1 MIRKWTLKRNLVVVN
16 VILLTAALLYSSI
29 MLIRYSGEVSMK
41 NLINSSYDMLTY
53 VCRSVDDFITAEVK
67 ISTEVM
73 QSDPDLKE
81 HLELKTED
89 YENQHDKLVDIYLM
103 NRYLTRR
110 NTYSK
115 VSGVLAG
122 IINKNGVVYNLQYPM
137 DMGDETEV
145 FVQTLMKEK
154 KRLEYG
160 YDWYPL
166 QKNCFAPET
175 GNLRK
180 DNMIPVFKSLLLDG
194 GGYQGTLI
202 YSLCEEQIYEQY
214 RKSKLLE
221 EGYLYIVDREG
232 RLISHSDETMLLHPE
247 KVENQTYMR
256 RVMEGI
262 GNYFI
267 STGGEPNGYSGAS
280 IWRLRGLKTLPPA
293 SGFLTE
299 NREVVMSQRL
309 NDGNWIAVAVIPL
322 NNMIGEVTGIYKRFI
337 FVIAVILIISVSVS
351 VLLSRE
357 AIKPLET
364 MIGSMERVENG
375 DFSVR
380 VEEKGPYDIARLIHH
395 YNSMLENTERYIRE
409 EYQIKR
415 MKKAAELDALVA
427 QINPHFLYNTL
438 ESIVWQAR
446 AAGVYKISDMA
457 YFLGKMF
464 NIMVNNGHSMLTVEK
479 ELEHVMLY
487 VNLQNNRYNDRFT
500 LKLDLDDEDL
510 LQYCTLKLILQPIVE
525 NIILHGFT
533 KEQEECTIRIGV
545 YASHGMLVY
554 DVEDNGIGIPKD
566 ELDTI
571 REGLKEQ
578 SVIEY
583 DEQNAKQRRNS
594 GRGIGL
600 QNVHQRIGLY
610 YGNQYGLEIF
620 SREGE
625 GTEVIIRIPMGES

>member
-16 VILLTAALLYSSI
+16 VILLTVALLYSSI

-53 VCRSVDDFITAEVK
+53 VCRSVDDFITTEVK

-73 QSDPDLKE
+73 QSDSDLKE
-81 HLELKTED
+81 HLEQKPED
-89 YENQHDKLVDIYLM
+89 YENQHEKLVDIYLM

-110 NTYSK
+110 NSYSR

-137 DMGDETEV
+137 DMAEEAEA
-145 FVQTLMKEK
+145 FAESLMKDK

-175 GNLRK
+175 GNLRN
-180 DNMIPVFKSLLLDG
+180 DSMIPVLKNLLLDG

-202 YSLCEEQIYEQY
+202 YSLSEEQIYEQY
-214 RKSKLLE
+214 KKSKLLE

-232 RLISHSDETMLLHPE
+232 RLISHSDESMLLHPE
-247 KVENQTYMR
+247 EVVNLAYTKKA
-256 RVMEGI
+256 MEGT

-267 STGGEPNGYSGAS
+267 
-280 IWRLRGLKTLPPA
+280 
-293 SGFLTE
+293 E

-309 NDGNWIAVAVIPL
+309 NDGNWTAIAVIPL
-322 NNMIGEVTGIYKRFI
+322 NNMIGEVIGIYKRFI

-364 MIGSMERVENG
+364 MIASMERVENG

-395 YNSMLENTERYIRE
+395 YNTMLENTERYIRE

-446 AAGVYKISDMA
+446 AAGAYKISDMA
-457 YFLGKMF
+457 YSLGKMF
-464 NIMVNNGHSMLTVEK
+464 NIMVNKGHSMLTVEK
-479 ELEHVMLY
+479 ELEHVKLY
-487 VNLQNNRYNDRFT
+487 VHLQNNRYNDRFD
-500 LKLDLDDEDL
+500 LKIDLDDEDL
-510 LQYCTLKLILQPIVE
+510 LQLRTLKLILQPIVE

-533 KEQEECTIRIGV
+533 KEQEDCTIRIGV
-545 YASHGMLVY
+545 YISHGMLVY
-554 DVEDNGIGIPKD
+554 DVEDNGIGISKD
-566 ELDTI
+566 ELDSI
-571 REGLKEQ
+571 RQSLKEQ
-578 SVIEY
+578 NVIEY
-583 DEQNAKQRRNS
+583 DEQNAKLRRNS

-625 GTEVIIRIPMGES
+625 GTEVIIRIPTGKS

>member
-29 MLIRYSGEVSMK
+29 MLIRYSGEVSLK

-53 VCRSVDDFITAEVK
+53 VCRSVDDFITTEVK

-73 QSDPDLKE
+73 QSDSDLKE
-81 HLELKTED
+81 NLERRPED
-89 YENQHDKLVDIYLM
+89 YENPHDKLVDIYLM

-110 NTYSK
+110 NSYSR
-115 VSGVLAG
+115 VSGALAG

-137 DMGDETEV
+137 DMGDEAEA
-145 FVQTLMKEK
+145 FAETLMNKK

-166 QKNCFAPET
+166 QINCFAPET
-175 GNLRK
+175 GNIRY
-180 DNMIPVFKSLLLDG
+180 DRMIPVFKNLLLDG

-202 YSLCEEQIYEQY
+202 YSLSEEQIYEQY
-214 RKSKLLE
+214 KKSKLLE
-221 EGYLYIVDREG
+221 EGYLYIING
-232 RLISHSDETMLLHPE
+232 NGKLISHSNEAMLLCPE
-247 KVENQTYMR
+247 EVENQIYTR
-256 RVMEGI
+256 RVMEGT

-267 STGGEPNGYSGAS
+267 
-280 IWRLRGLKTLPPA
+280 
-293 SGFLTE
+293 E

-322 NNMIGEVTGIYKRFI
+322 DHMIGEVVGIYKRFI

-364 MIGSMERVENG
+364 MIASMERVENG

-380 VEEKGPYDIARLIHH
+380 VDEKGPSDIARLIHH
-395 YNSMLENTERYIRE
+395 YNNMLENTERYIRE

-446 AAGVYKISDMA
+446 AAGAYKISDMA
-457 YFLGKMF
+457 YSLGKMF
-464 NIMVNNGHSMLTVEK
+464 NIMVNKGHSMLTVEK
-479 ELEHVMLY
+479 ELEHVKLY
-487 VNLQNNRYNDRFT
+487 VHLQNNRYNDRFD
-500 LKLDLDDEDL
+500 LRIDLDDEEL
-510 LQYCTLKLILQPIVE
+510 LQYRTLKLILQPIVE

-533 KEQEECTIRIGV
+533 KEQEDCTIHIGV
-545 YASHGMLVY
+545 YLNRGMLVY
-554 DVEDNGIGIPKD
+554 DVEDNGIGIPKA
-566 ELDTI
+566 ELESI
-571 REGLKEQ
+571 RAGLKEQ
-578 SVIEY
+578 NVMEY
-583 DEQNAKQRRNS
+583 DEQNAKLRRNS

-610 YGNQYGLEIF
+610 YGNQYGLEIY
-620 SREGE
+620 SEEGE
-625 GTEVIIRIPMGES
+625 GTEVIIRIPTDES

>member
-16 VILLTAALLYSSI
+16 VILLTVALLYSSI

-53 VCRSVDDFITAEVK
+53 VCRSVDDFITTEVK

-73 QSDPDLKE
+73 QSDSDLKE
-81 HLELKTED
+81 HLEQKPED
-89 YENQHDKLVDIYLM
+89 YENQHEKLVDIYLM

-110 NTYSK
+110 NSYSR

-137 DMGDETEV
+137 DMAEEAEA
-145 FVQTLMKEK
+145 FAESLMKDK

-175 GNLRK
+175 GNLRN
-180 DNMIPVFKSLLLDG
+180 DSMIPVLKNLLLDG

-202 YSLCEEQIYEQY
+202 YSLSEEQIYEQY
-214 RKSKLLE
+214 KKSKLLE

-232 RLISHSDETMLLHPE
+232 RLISHSDESMLLHPE
-247 KVENQTYMR
+247 EVVNLAYTKKA
-256 RVMEGI
+256 MEGT

-267 STGGEPNGYSGAS
+267 
-280 IWRLRGLKTLPPA
+280 
-293 SGFLTE
+293 E

-309 NDGNWIAVAVIPL
+309 NDGNWTAIAVIPL
-322 NNMIGEVTGIYKRFI
+322 NNMIGEVIGIYKRFI

-364 MIGSMERVENG
+364 MIASMERVENG

-395 YNSMLENTERYIRE
+395 YNTMLENTERYIRE

-446 AAGVYKISDMA
+446 AAGAYKISDMA
-457 YFLGKMF
+457 YSLGKMF
-464 NIMVNNGHSMLTVEK
+464 NIMVNKGHSMLTVEK
-479 ELEHVMLY
+479 ELEHVKLY
-487 VNLQNNRYNDRFT
+487 VHLQNNRYNDRFD
-500 LKLDLDDEDL
+500 LKIDLDDEDL
-510 LQYCTLKLILQPIVE
+510 LQLRTLKLILQPIVE

-533 KEQEECTIRIGV
+533 KEQEDCTIRIGV
-545 YASHGMLVY
+545 YISHGMLVY

-566 ELDTI
+566 ELDSI
-571 REGLKEQ
+571 RESLKEQ
-578 SVIEY
+578 NVIEY
-583 DEQNAKQRRNS
+583 DEQNAKLRRNS

-625 GTEVIIRIPMGES
+625 GTEVIIRIPTGKS

>member
-1 MIRKWTLKRNLVVVN
+1 MIRKWTLKLNLVVVN
-16 VILLTAALLYSSI
+16 VILLTVALLYSSI

-53 VCRSVDDFITAEVK
+53 VCRSVDDFITTEVK

-73 QSDPDLKE
+73 QSDSDLKE
-81 HLELKTED
+81 HLEQKPED
-89 YENQHDKLVDIYLM
+89 YENQHEKLVDIYLM

-110 NTYSK
+110 NSYSR

-137 DMGDETEV
+137 DMAEEAEA
-145 FVQTLMKEK
+145 FAESLMKDK

-175 GNLRK
+175 GNLRN
-180 DNMIPVFKSLLLDG
+180 DSMIPVLKNLLLDG

-202 YSLCEEQIYEQY
+202 YSLSEEQIYELY
-214 RKSKLLE
+214 KKSKLLE

-232 RLISHSDETMLLHPE
+232 RLISHSDESMLLHPE
-247 KVENQTYMR
+247 EVVNLAYTKKA
-256 RVMEGI
+256 MEGT

-267 STGGEPNGYSGAS
+267 
-280 IWRLRGLKTLPPA
+280 
-293 SGFLTE
+293 E

-309 NDGNWIAVAVIPL
+309 NDGNWTAIAVIPL
-322 NNMIGEVTGIYKRFI
+322 NNMIGEVIGIYKRFI

-364 MIGSMERVENG
+364 MIASMERVENG

-395 YNSMLENTERYIRE
+395 YNTMLENTERYIRE

-446 AAGVYKISDMA
+446 AAGAYKISDMA
-457 YFLGKMF
+457 YSLGKMF
-464 NIMVNNGHSMLTVEK
+464 NIMVNKGHSMLTVEK
-479 ELEHVMLY
+479 ELEHVKLY
-487 VNLQNNRYNDRFT
+487 VHLQNNRYNDRFD
-500 LKLDLDDEDL
+500 LKIDLDDEDL
-510 LQYCTLKLILQPIVE
+510 LQLRTLKLILQPIVE

-533 KEQEECTIRIGV
+533 KEQEDCTIRIGV
-545 YASHGMLVY
+545 YISHGMLVY
-554 DVEDNGIGIPKD
+554 DVEDNGIGISKD
-566 ELDTI
+566 ELDSI
-571 REGLKEQ
+571 RESLKEQ
-578 SVIEY
+578 NVIEY
-583 DEQNAKQRRNS
+583 DEQNAKLRRNS

-625 GTEVIIRIPMGES
+625 GTEVIIRIPTGKS

>member
-16 VILLTAALLYSSI
+16 VILLTVALLYSSI

-53 VCRSVDDFITAEVK
+53 VCRSVDDFITTEVK

-73 QSDPDLKE
+73 QSDSDLKE
-81 HLELKTED
+81 HLEQKPED
-89 YENQHDKLVDIYLM
+89 YENQHEKLVDIYLM

-110 NTYSK
+110 NSYSR

-137 DMGDETEV
+137 DMAEEAEA
-145 FVQTLMKEK
+145 FAESLMKDK

-175 GNLRK
+175 GNLRN
-180 DNMIPVFKSLLLDG
+180 DSMIPVLKNLLLDG

-202 YSLCEEQIYEQY
+202 YSLSEEQIYEQY
-214 RKSKLLE
+214 KKSKLLE

-232 RLISHSDETMLLHPE
+232 RLISHSDESMLLHPE
-247 KVENQTYMR
+247 EVVNLAYTKKA
-256 RVMEGI
+256 MEGT

-267 STGGEPNGYSGAS
+267 
-280 IWRLRGLKTLPPA
+280 
-293 SGFLTE
+293 E

-309 NDGNWIAVAVIPL
+309 NDGNWAAIAVIPL
-322 NNMIGEVTGIYKRFI
+322 NNMIGEVIGIYKRFI

-364 MIGSMERVENG
+364 MIASMERVENG

-395 YNSMLENTERYIRE
+395 YNTMLENTERYIRE

-446 AAGVYKISDMA
+446 AAGAYKISDMA
-457 YFLGKMF
+457 YSLGKMF
-464 NIMVNNGHSMLTVEK
+464 NIMVNKGHSMLTVEK
-479 ELEHVMLY
+479 ELEHVKLY
-487 VNLQNNRYNDRFT
+487 VHLQNNRYNDRFD
-500 LKLDLDDEDL
+500 LKIDLDDEDL
-510 LQYCTLKLILQPIVE
+510 LQLRTLKLILQPIVE

-533 KEQEECTIRIGV
+533 KEQEDCTIRIGV
-545 YASHGMLVY
+545 YISHGMLVY
-554 DVEDNGIGIPKD
+554 DVEDNGIGISKD
-566 ELDTI
+566 ELDSI
-571 REGLKEQ
+571 RESLKEQ
-578 SVIEY
+578 NVIEY
-583 DEQNAKQRRNS
+583 DEQNAKLRRNS

-625 GTEVIIRIPMGES
+625 GTEVIIRIPTGKS

>member
-16 VILLTAALLYSSI
+16 VILLTVALLYSSI

-53 VCRSVDDFITAEVK
+53 VCRSVDDFITTEVK

-73 QSDPDLKE
+73 QSDSDLKE
-81 HLELKTED
+81 HLEQKPED
-89 YENQHDKLVDIYLM
+89 YENQHEKLVDIYLM

-110 NTYSK
+110 NSYSR

-137 DMGDETEV
+137 DMAEEAEA
-145 FVQTLMKEK
+145 FAESLMKDK

-175 GNLRK
+175 GNLRN
-180 DNMIPVFKSLLLDG
+180 DSMIPVLKNLLLDG

-202 YSLCEEQIYEQY
+202 YSLSEEQIYEQY
-214 RKSKLLE
+214 KKSKLLE

-232 RLISHSDETMLLHPE
+232 RLISHSDESMLPHPE
-247 KVENQTYMR
+247 EVVNLAYTKKA
-256 RVMEGI
+256 MEGT

-267 STGGEPNGYSGAS
+267 
-280 IWRLRGLKTLPPA
+280 
-293 SGFLTE
+293 E

-309 NDGNWIAVAVIPL
+309 NDGNWTAIAVIPL
-322 NNMIGEVTGIYKRFI
+322 NNMIGEVIGIYKRFI

-364 MIGSMERVENG
+364 MIASMERVENG

-395 YNSMLENTERYIRE
+395 YNTMLENTERYIRE

-446 AAGVYKISDMA
+446 AAGAYKISDMA
-457 YFLGKMF
+457 YSLGKMF
-464 NIMVNNGHSMLTVEK
+464 NIMVNKGHSMLTVEK
-479 ELEHVMLY
+479 ELEHVKLY
-487 VNLQNNRYNDRFT
+487 VHLQNNRYNDRFD
-500 LKLDLDDEDL
+500 LKIDLDDEDL
-510 LQYCTLKLILQPIVE
+510 LQLRTLKLILQPIVE

-533 KEQEECTIRIGV
+533 KEQEDCTIRIGV
-545 YASHGMLVY
+545 YISHGMLVY
-554 DVEDNGIGIPKD
+554 DVEDNGIGISKD
-566 ELDTI
+566 ELDSI
-571 REGLKEQ
+571 RQSLKEQ
-578 SVIEY
+578 NVIEY
-583 DEQNAKQRRNS
+583 DEQNAKLRRNS

-625 GTEVIIRIPMGES
+625 GTEVIIRIPTGKS

>member
-16 VILLTAALLYSSI
+16 VILLTVALLYSSI

-53 VCRSVDDFITAEVK
+53 VCRSVDDFITTEVK

-73 QSDPDLKE
+73 QSDSDLKE
-81 HLELKTED
+81 HLEQKPED
-89 YENQHDKLVDIYLM
+89 YENQHEKLVDIYLM

-110 NTYSK
+110 NSYSR

-137 DMGDETEV
+137 DMAEEAEA
-145 FVQTLMKEK
+145 FAESLMKDK

-175 GNLRK
+175 GNLRN
-180 DNMIPVFKSLLLDG
+180 DSMIPVLKNLLLDG

-202 YSLCEEQIYEQY
+202 YSLSEEQIYEQY
-214 RKSKLLE
+214 KKSKLLE

-232 RLISHSDETMLLHPE
+232 RLISHSDESMLLHPE
-247 KVENQTYMR
+247 KVVNLAYTKKA
-256 RVMEGI
+256 MEGT

-267 STGGEPNGYSGAS
+267 
-280 IWRLRGLKTLPPA
+280 
-293 SGFLTE
+293 E

-309 NDGNWIAVAVIPL
+309 NDGNWTAIAVIPL
-322 NNMIGEVTGIYKRFI
+322 NNMIGEVIGIYKRFI

-364 MIGSMERVENG
+364 MIASMERVENG

-395 YNSMLENTERYIRE
+395 YNTMLENTERYIRE

-446 AAGVYKISDMA
+446 AAGAYKISDMA
-457 YFLGKMF
+457 YSLGKMF
-464 NIMVNNGHSMLTVEK
+464 NIMVNKGHSMLTVEK
-479 ELEHVMLY
+479 ELEHVKLY
-487 VNLQNNRYNDRFT
+487 VHLQNNRYNDRFD
-500 LKLDLDDEDL
+500 LKIDLDDEDL
-510 LQYCTLKLILQPIVE
+510 LQLRTLKLILQPIVE

-533 KEQEECTIRIGV
+533 KEQEDCTIRIGV
-545 YASHGMLVY
+545 YISHGMLVY

-566 ELDTI
+566 ELDSI
-571 REGLKEQ
+571 RESLKEQ
-578 SVIEY
+578 NVIEY
-583 DEQNAKQRRNS
+583 DEQNAKLRRNS

-625 GTEVIIRIPMGES
+625 GTEVIIRIPTGKS

>member
-53 VCRSVDDFITAEVK
+53 ICRSVDDFITAEVK

-73 QSDPDLKE
+73 QSDPDLKG
-81 HLELKTED
+81 HLEQKPED

-110 NTYSK
+110 NFYSR

-137 DMGDETEV
+137 DMGDEAEV
-145 FVQTLMKEK
+145 FAETLMKEK

-180 DNMIPVFKSLLLDG
+180 DNMIPVFKNLLLDG

-202 YSLCEEQIYEQY
+202 YSLSEEQIYEQY
-214 RKSKLLE
+214 RKSRLLE
-221 EGYLYIVDREG
+221 EGALYIVDREG

-256 RVMEGI
+256 RVVEGS

-267 STGGEPNGYSGAS
+267 
-280 IWRLRGLKTLPPA
+280 
-293 SGFLTE
+293 E

-337 FVIAVILIISVSVS
+337 FVIAVILVISVSVS

-457 YFLGKMF
+457 YSLGKMF
-464 NIMVNNGHSMLTVEK
+464 NIMVNKGHSMLTVEK
-479 ELEHVMLY
+479 ELEHVRLY
-487 VNLQNNRYNDRFT
+487 VHLQNNRYSDRFD

-510 LQYCTLKLILQPIVE
+510 LQYRTLKLILQPIVE

-533 KEQEECTIRIGV
+533 KEQEDCTIRIGV
-545 YASHGMLVY
+545 YASRGMLVY

-583 DEQNAKQRRNS
+583 DEQNAKQRSNS

>member
-1 MIRKWTLKRNLVVVN
+1 
-16 VILLTAALLYSSI
+16 
-29 MLIRYSGEVSMK
+29 
-41 NLINSSYDMLTY
+41 
-53 VCRSVDDFITAEVK
+53 
-67 ISTEVM
+67 
-73 QSDPDLKE
+73 
-81 HLELKTED
+81 
-89 YENQHDKLVDIYLM
+89 
-103 NRYLTRR
+103 
-110 NTYSK
+110 
-115 VSGVLAG
+115 
-122 IINKNGVVYNLQYPM
+122 M
-137 DMGDETEV
+137 DMAEEAEA
-145 FVQTLMKEK
+145 FAESLMKDK

-175 GNLRK
+175 GNLRN
-180 DNMIPVFKSLLLDG
+180 DSMIPVLKNLLLDG

-202 YSLCEEQIYEQY
+202 YSLSEEQIYEQY
-214 RKSKLLE
+214 KKSKLLE

-232 RLISHSDETMLLHPE
+232 RLISHSDESMLLHPE
-247 KVENQTYMR
+247 EVVNLAYTKKA
-256 RVMEGI
+256 MEGT

-267 STGGEPNGYSGAS
+267 
-280 IWRLRGLKTLPPA
+280 
-293 SGFLTE
+293 E

-309 NDGNWIAVAVIPL
+309 NDGNWTAIAVIPL
-322 NNMIGEVTGIYKRFI
+322 NNMIGEVIGIYKRFI

-364 MIGSMERVENG
+364 MIASMERVENG

-395 YNSMLENTERYIRE
+395 YNTMLENTERYIRE

-446 AAGVYKISDMA
+446 SAGAYKISDMA
-457 YFLGKMF
+457 YSLGKMF
-464 NIMVNNGHSMLTVEK
+464 NIMVNKGHSMLTVEK
-479 ELEHVMLY
+479 ELEHVKLY
-487 VNLQNNRYNDRFT
+487 VHLQNNRYNDRFD
-500 LKLDLDDEDL
+500 LKIDLDDEDL
-510 LQYCTLKLILQPIVE
+510 LQLRTLKLILQPIVE

-533 KEQEECTIRIGV
+533 KEQEDCTIRIGV
-545 YASHGMLVY
+545 YISHGMLVY
-554 DVEDNGIGIPKD
+554 DVEDNGIGISKD
-566 ELDTI
+566 ELDSI
-571 REGLKEQ
+571 RESLKEQ
-578 SVIEY
+578 NVIEY
-583 DEQNAKQRRNS
+583 DEQNAKLRRNS

-625 GTEVIIRIPMGES
+625 GTEVIIRIPTGKS

>member
-16 VILLTAALLYSSI
+16 VILLTVALLYSSI

-53 VCRSVDDFITAEVK
+53 VCRSVDDFVTTEVK

-73 QSDPDLKE
+73 QSDSDLKE
-81 HLELKTED
+81 HLEQKPED
-89 YENQHDKLVDIYLM
+89 YENQHEKLVDIYLM

-110 NTYSK
+110 NSYSR

-137 DMGDETEV
+137 DMAEEAEA
-145 FVQTLMKEK
+145 FAESLMKDK

-175 GNLRK
+175 GNLRN
-180 DNMIPVFKSLLLDG
+180 DSMIPVLKNLLLDG

-202 YSLCEEQIYEQY
+202 YSLSEEQIYEQY
-214 RKSKLLE
+214 KKSKLLE

-232 RLISHSDETMLLHPE
+232 RLISHSDESMLLHPE
-247 KVENQTYMR
+247 KVVNLAYTKKA
-256 RVMEGI
+256 MEGT

-267 STGGEPNGYSGAS
+267 
-280 IWRLRGLKTLPPA
+280 
-293 SGFLTE
+293 E

-309 NDGNWIAVAVIPL
+309 NDGNWTAIAVIPL
-322 NNMIGEVTGIYKRFI
+322 NNMIGEVIGIYKRFI

-364 MIGSMERVENG
+364 MIASMERVENG

-395 YNSMLENTERYIRE
+395 YNTMLENTERYIRE

-446 AAGVYKISDMA
+446 AAGAYKISDMA
-457 YFLGKMF
+457 YSLGKMF
-464 NIMVNNGHSMLTVEK
+464 NIMVNKGHSMLTVEK
-479 ELEHVMLY
+479 ELEHVKLY
-487 VNLQNNRYNDRFT
+487 IHLQNNRYNDRFD
-500 LKLDLDDEDL
+500 LKIDLDDEDL
-510 LQYCTLKLILQPIVE
+510 LQLRTLKLILQPIVE

-533 KEQEECTIRIGV
+533 KEQEDCTIRIGV
-545 YASHGMLVY
+545 YISHGMLVY
-554 DVEDNGIGIPKD
+554 DVEDNGIGISKD
-566 ELDTI
+566 ELDSI
-571 REGLKEQ
+571 RESLKEQ
-578 SVIEY
+578 NVIEY
-583 DEQNAKQRRNS
+583 DEQNAKLRRNS

-625 GTEVIIRIPMGES
+625 GTEVIIRIPTGKS

>member
-16 VILLTAALLYSSI
+16 VILLTVALLYSSI

-53 VCRSVDDFITAEVK
+53 VCRSVDDFITTEVK

-73 QSDPDLKE
+73 QSDSDLKE
-81 HLELKTED
+81 HLEQKPED
-89 YENQHDKLVDIYLM
+89 YENQHEKLVDIYLM

-110 NTYSK
+110 NSYSR

-137 DMGDETEV
+137 DMAEEAEA
-145 FVQTLMKEK
+145 FAESLMKDK

-175 GNLRK
+175 GNLRN
-180 DNMIPVFKSLLLDG
+180 DSMIPVLKNLLLDG

-202 YSLCEEQIYEQY
+202 YSLSEEQIYEQY
-214 RKSKLLE
+214 KKSKLLE

-232 RLISHSDETMLLHPE
+232 RLISHSDESMLLHPE
-247 KVENQTYMR
+247 EVVNLAYTKKA
-256 RVMEGI
+256 MEGT

-267 STGGEPNGYSGAS
+267 
-280 IWRLRGLKTLPPA
+280 
-293 SGFLTE
+293 E

-309 NDGNWIAVAVIPL
+309 NDGNWTAIAVIPL
-322 NNMIGEVTGIYKRFI
+322 NNMIGEVIGIYKRFI

-364 MIGSMERVENG
+364 MIASMERVENG

-395 YNSMLENTERYIRE
+395 YNTMLENTERYIRE

-446 AAGVYKISDMA
+446 AAGAYKISDMA
-457 YFLGKMF
+457 YSLGKMF
-464 NIMVNNGHSMLTVEK
+464 NIMVNKGHSMLTVEK
-479 ELEHVMLY
+479 ELEHVKLY
-487 VNLQNNRYNDRFT
+487 VHLQNNRYNDRFD
-500 LKLDLDDEDL
+500 LKIDLDDEDL
-510 LQYCTLKLILQPIVE
+510 LQLRTLKLILQPIVE
-525 NIILHGFT
+525 NIILHRFT
-533 KEQEECTIRIGV
+533 KEQEDCTIRIGV
-545 YASHGMLVY
+545 YISHGMLVY
-554 DVEDNGIGIPKD
+554 DVEDNGIGISKD
-566 ELDTI
+566 ELDSI
-571 REGLKEQ
+571 RESLKEQ
-578 SVIEY
+578 NVIEY
-583 DEQNAKQRRNS
+583 DEQNAKLRRNS

-625 GTEVIIRIPMGES
+625 GTEVIIRIPTGKS

>member
-16 VILLTAALLYSSI
+16 VILLTVALLYSSI

-53 VCRSVDDFITAEVK
+53 VCRSVDDFITTEVK

-73 QSDPDLKE
+73 QSDSDLKE
-81 HLELKTED
+81 HLEQKPED
-89 YENQHDKLVDIYLM
+89 YENQHEKLVDIYLM

-110 NTYSK
+110 NSYSR

-137 DMGDETEV
+137 DMAEEAEA
-145 FVQTLMKEK
+145 FAESLMKDK

-175 GNLRK
+175 GNLRN
-180 DNMIPVFKSLLLDG
+180 DSMIPVLKNLLLDG

-202 YSLCEEQIYEQY
+202 YSLSEEQIYEQY
-214 RKSKLLE
+214 KKSKLLE

-232 RLISHSDETMLLHPE
+232 RLISHSDESMLLHPE
-247 KVENQTYMR
+247 EVVNLAYTKKA
-256 RVMEGI
+256 MEGT

-267 STGGEPNGYSGAS
+267 
-280 IWRLRGLKTLPPA
+280 
-293 SGFLTE
+293 E

-309 NDGNWIAVAVIPL
+309 NDGNWTAIAVIPL
-322 NNMIGEVTGIYKRFI
+322 NNMIGEVIGIYKRFI

-364 MIGSMERVENG
+364 MIASMERVENG

-395 YNSMLENTERYIRE
+395 YNTMLENTERYIRE

-446 AAGVYKISDMA
+446 AAGAYKISDMA
-457 YFLGKMF
+457 YSLGKMF
-464 NIMVNNGHSMLTVEK
+464 NIMVNKGHSMLTVDK
-479 ELEHVMLY
+479 ELEHVKLY
-487 VNLQNNRYNDRFT
+487 VHLQNNRYNDRFD
-500 LKLDLDDEDL
+500 LKIDLDDEDL
-510 LQYCTLKLILQPIVE
+510 LQLRTLKLILQPIVE

-533 KEQEECTIRIGV
+533 KEQEDCTIRIGV
-545 YASHGMLVY
+545 YISHGMLVY
-554 DVEDNGIGIPKD
+554 DVEDNGIGISKD
-566 ELDTI
+566 ELDSI
-571 REGLKEQ
+571 RESLKEQ
-578 SVIEY
+578 NVIEY
-583 DEQNAKQRRNS
+583 DEQNAKLRRNS

-625 GTEVIIRIPMGES
+625 GTEVIIRIPTGKS

>member
-16 VILLTAALLYSSI
+16 VILLTVALLYSSI

-53 VCRSVDDFITAEVK
+53 VCRSVDDFITTEVK
-67 ISTEVM
+67 ISTEAM
-73 QSDPDLKE
+73 QSDSDLKE
-81 HLELKTED
+81 HLEQKPED
-89 YENQHDKLVDIYLM
+89 YENQHEKLVDIYLM

-110 NTYSK
+110 NSYSR

-137 DMGDETEV
+137 DMAEEAEA
-145 FVQTLMKEK
+145 FAESLMKDK

-175 GNLRK
+175 GNLRN
-180 DNMIPVFKSLLLDG
+180 DSMIPVLKNLLLDG

-202 YSLCEEQIYEQY
+202 YSLSEEQIYEQY
-214 RKSKLLE
+214 KKSKLLE

-232 RLISHSDETMLLHPE
+232 RLISHSDESMLLHPE
-247 KVENQTYMR
+247 EVVNLAYTKKA
-256 RVMEGI
+256 MEGT

-267 STGGEPNGYSGAS
+267 
-280 IWRLRGLKTLPPA
+280 
-293 SGFLTE
+293 E

-309 NDGNWIAVAVIPL
+309 NDGNWTAIAVIPL
-322 NNMIGEVTGIYKRFI
+322 NNMIGEVIGIYKRFI

-364 MIGSMERVENG
+364 MIASMERVENG

-395 YNSMLENTERYIRE
+395 YNTMLENTERYIRE

-446 AAGVYKISDMA
+446 AAGAYKISDMA
-457 YFLGKMF
+457 YSLGKMF
-464 NIMVNNGHSMLTVEK
+464 NIMVNKGHSMLTVEK
-479 ELEHVMLY
+479 ELEHVKLY
-487 VNLQNNRYNDRFT
+487 VHLQNNRYNDRFD
-500 LKLDLDDEDL
+500 LKIDLDDEDL
-510 LQYCTLKLILQPIVE
+510 LQLRTLKLILQPIVE

-533 KEQEECTIRIGV
+533 KEQEDCTIRIGV
-545 YASHGMLVY
+545 YISHGMLVY
-554 DVEDNGIGIPKD
+554 DVEDNGIGISKD
-566 ELDTI
+566 ELDSI
-571 REGLKEQ
+571 RESLKEQ
-578 SVIEY
+578 NVIEY
-583 DEQNAKQRRNS
+583 DEQNAKLRRNS

-625 GTEVIIRIPMGES
+625 GTEVIIRIPTGKS

>member
-16 VILLTAALLYSSI
+16 VILLTVALLYSSI

-53 VCRSVDDFITAEVK
+53 VCRSVDDFVTTEVK

-73 QSDPDLKE
+73 QSDSDLKE
-81 HLELKTED
+81 HLEQKPED
-89 YENQHDKLVDIYLM
+89 YENQHEKLVDIYLM

-110 NTYSK
+110 NSYSR

-137 DMGDETEV
+137 DMAEEAEA
-145 FVQTLMKEK
+145 FAESLMKDK

-175 GNLRK
+175 GNLRN
-180 DNMIPVFKSLLLDG
+180 DSMIPVLKNLLLDG

-202 YSLCEEQIYEQY
+202 YSLSEEQIYEQY
-214 RKSKLLE
+214 KKSKLLE

-232 RLISHSDETMLLHPE
+232 RLISHSDESMLLHPE
-247 KVENQTYMR
+247 KVVNLAYTKKA
-256 RVMEGI
+256 MEGT

-267 STGGEPNGYSGAS
+267 
-280 IWRLRGLKTLPPA
+280 
-293 SGFLTE
+293 E

-309 NDGNWIAVAVIPL
+309 NDGNWTAIAVIPL
-322 NNMIGEVTGIYKRFI
+322 NNMIGEVIGIYKRFI

-364 MIGSMERVENG
+364 MIASMERVENG

-395 YNSMLENTERYIRE
+395 YNTMLENTERYIRE

-446 AAGVYKISDMA
+446 AAGAYKISDMA
-457 YFLGKMF
+457 YSLGKMF
-464 NIMVNNGHSMLTVEK
+464 NIMVNKGHSMLTVEK
-479 ELEHVMLY
+479 ELEHVKLY
-487 VNLQNNRYNDRFT
+487 VHLQNNRYNDRFD
-500 LKLDLDDEDL
+500 LKIDLDDEDL
-510 LQYCTLKLILQPIVE
+510 LQLRTLKLILQPIVE

-533 KEQEECTIRIGV
+533 KEQEDCTIRIGV
-545 YASHGMLVY
+545 YISHGMLVY
-554 DVEDNGIGIPKD
+554 DVEDNGIGISKD
-566 ELDTI
+566 ELDSI
-571 REGLKEQ
+571 RESLKEQ
-578 SVIEY
+578 NVIEY
-583 DEQNAKQRRNS
+583 DEQNAKLRRNS

-625 GTEVIIRIPMGES
+625 GTEVIIRIPTGKS

>member
-16 VILLTAALLYSSI
+16 VILLTVALLYSSI

-53 VCRSVDDFITAEVK
+53 VCRSVDDFITTEVK

-73 QSDPDLKE
+73 QSDSDLKE
-81 HLELKTED
+81 HLEQKPED
-89 YENQHDKLVDIYLM
+89 YENQHEKLVDIYLM

-110 NTYSK
+110 NSYSR

-137 DMGDETEV
+137 DMAEEAEA
-145 FVQTLMKEK
+145 FAESLMKDK

-175 GNLRK
+175 RNLRN
-180 DNMIPVFKSLLLDG
+180 DSMIPVLKNLLLDG

-202 YSLCEEQIYEQY
+202 YSLSEEQIYEQY
-214 RKSKLLE
+214 KKSKLLE

-232 RLISHSDETMLLHPE
+232 RLISHSDESMLLHPE
-247 KVENQTYMR
+247 EVVNLAYTKKA
-256 RVMEGI
+256 MEGT

-267 STGGEPNGYSGAS
+267 
-280 IWRLRGLKTLPPA
+280 
-293 SGFLTE
+293 E

-309 NDGNWIAVAVIPL
+309 NDGNWTAIAVIPL
-322 NNMIGEVTGIYKRFI
+322 NNMIGEVIGIYKRFI

-364 MIGSMERVENG
+364 MIASMERVENG

-395 YNSMLENTERYIRE
+395 YNTMLENTERYIRE

-446 AAGVYKISDMA
+446 AAGAYKISDMA
-457 YFLGKMF
+457 YSLGKMF
-464 NIMVNNGHSMLTVEK
+464 NIMVNKGHSMLTVEK
-479 ELEHVMLY
+479 ELEHVKLY
-487 VNLQNNRYNDRFT
+487 VHLQNNRYNDRFD
-500 LKLDLDDEDL
+500 LKIDLDDEDL
-510 LQYCTLKLILQPIVE
+510 LQLRTLKLILQPIVE

-533 KEQEECTIRIGV
+533 KEQEDCTIRIGV
-545 YASHGMLVY
+545 YISHGMLVY
-554 DVEDNGIGIPKD
+554 DVEDNGIGISKD
-566 ELDTI
+566 ELDSI
-571 REGLKEQ
+571 RESLKEQ
-578 SVIEY
+578 NVIEY
-583 DEQNAKQRRNS
+583 DEQNAKLRRNS

-625 GTEVIIRIPMGES
+625 GTEVIIRIPTGKS

>member
-16 VILLTAALLYSSI
+16 VILLTVALLYSSI

-53 VCRSVDDFITAEVK
+53 VCRSVDNFITTEVK

-73 QSDPDLKE
+73 QSDSDLKE
-81 HLELKTED
+81 HLEQKPED
-89 YENQHDKLVDIYLM
+89 YENQHEKLVDIYLM

-110 NTYSK
+110 NSYSR

-137 DMGDETEV
+137 DMAEEAEA
-145 FVQTLMKEK
+145 FAESLMKDK

-175 GNLRK
+175 GNLRN
-180 DNMIPVFKSLLLDG
+180 DSMIPVLKNLLLDG

-202 YSLCEEQIYEQY
+202 YSLSEEQIYEQY
-214 RKSKLLE
+214 KKSKLLE

-232 RLISHSDETMLLHPE
+232 RLISHSDESMLLHPE
-247 KVENQTYMR
+247 EVVNLAYTKKA
-256 RVMEGI
+256 MEGT

-267 STGGEPNGYSGAS
+267 
-280 IWRLRGLKTLPPA
+280 
-293 SGFLTE
+293 E

-309 NDGNWIAVAVIPL
+309 NDGNWTAIAVIPL
-322 NNMIGEVTGIYKRFI
+322 NNMIGEVIGIYKRFI

-364 MIGSMERVENG
+364 MIASMERVENG

-395 YNSMLENTERYIRE
+395 YNTMLENTERYIRE

-446 AAGVYKISDMA
+446 AAGAYKISDMA
-457 YFLGKMF
+457 YSLGKMF
-464 NIMVNNGHSMLTVEK
+464 NIMVNKGHSMLTVEK
-479 ELEHVMLY
+479 ELEHVKLY
-487 VNLQNNRYNDRFT
+487 VHLQNNRYNDRFD
-500 LKLDLDDEDL
+500 LKIDLDDEDL
-510 LQYCTLKLILQPIVE
+510 LQLRTLKLILQPIVE

-533 KEQEECTIRIGV
+533 KEQEDCTIRIGV
-545 YASHGMLVY
+545 YISHGMLVY
-554 DVEDNGIGIPKD
+554 DVEDNGIGISKD
-566 ELDTI
+566 ELDSI
-571 REGLKEQ
+571 RESLKEQ
-578 SVIEY
+578 NVIEY
-583 DEQNAKQRRNS
+583 DEQNAKLRRNS

-625 GTEVIIRIPMGES
+625 GTEVIIRIPTGKS

>member
-16 VILLTAALLYSSI
+16 VILLTVALLYSSI

-53 VCRSVDDFITAEVK
+53 VCRSVDDFITTEVK

-73 QSDPDLKE
+73 QSDSDLKE
-81 HLELKTED
+81 HLEQKPED
-89 YENQHDKLVDIYLM
+89 YENQHEKLVDIYLM

-110 NTYSK
+110 NSYSR

-137 DMGDETEV
+137 DMAEEAEA
-145 FVQTLMKEK
+145 FAESLMKDK

-175 GNLRK
+175 GNLRN
-180 DNMIPVFKSLLLDG
+180 DSMIPVLKNLLLDG

-202 YSLCEEQIYEQY
+202 YSLSEEQIYEQY
-214 RKSKLLE
+214 KKSKLLE

-232 RLISHSDETMLLHPE
+232 RLISHSDESMLLHPE
-247 KVENQTYMR
+247 KVVNLAYTKKA
-256 RVMEGI
+256 MEGT

-267 STGGEPNGYSGAS
+267 
-280 IWRLRGLKTLPPA
+280 
-293 SGFLTE
+293 E

-309 NDGNWIAVAVIPL
+309 NDGNWTAIAVIPL
-322 NNMIGEVTGIYKRFI
+322 NNMIGEVIGIYKRFI

-364 MIGSMERVENG
+364 MIASMERVENG

-395 YNSMLENTERYIRE
+395 YNTMLENTERYIRE

-446 AAGVYKISDMA
+446 AAGAYKISDMA
-457 YFLGKMF
+457 YSLGKMF
-464 NIMVNNGHSMLTVEK
+464 NIMVNKGHSMLTVEK
-479 ELEHVMLY
+479 ELEHVKLY
-487 VNLQNNRYNDRFT
+487 VHLQNNRYNDRFD
-500 LKLDLDDEDL
+500 LKIDLDDEDL
-510 LQYCTLKLILQPIVE
+510 LQLRTLKLILQPIVE

-533 KEQEECTIRIGV
+533 KEQEDCTIRIGV
-545 YASHGMLVY
+545 YISHGMLVY
-554 DVEDNGIGIPKD
+554 DVEDNGIGISKD
-566 ELDTI
+566 ELDSI
-571 REGLKEQ
+571 RESLKEQ
-578 SVIEY
+578 NVIEY
-583 DEQNAKQRRNS
+583 DEQNAKLRRNS

-625 GTEVIIRIPMGES
+625 GTEVIIRIPTGKS

>member
-16 VILLTAALLYSSI
+16 VILLTVALLYSSI

-53 VCRSVDDFITAEVK
+53 VCRSVDDFITTEVK

-73 QSDPDLKE
+73 QSDSDLKE
-81 HLELKTED
+81 HLEQKPED
-89 YENQHDKLVDIYLM
+89 YENQHEKLVDIYLM

-110 NTYSK
+110 NSYSR

-137 DMGDETEV
+137 DMAEEAEA
-145 FVQTLMKEK
+145 FAESLMKDK

-175 GNLRK
+175 GNLRN
-180 DNMIPVFKSLLLDG
+180 DSMIPVLKNLLLDG

-202 YSLCEEQIYEQY
+202 YSLSEEQIYEQY
-214 RKSKLLE
+214 KKSKLLE

-232 RLISHSDETMLLHPE
+232 RLISHSDESMLLHPE
-247 KVENQTYMR
+247 EVVNLAYTKKA
-256 RVMEGI
+256 MEGT

-267 STGGEPNGYSGAS
+267 
-280 IWRLRGLKTLPPA
+280 
-293 SGFLTE
+293 E

-309 NDGNWIAVAVIPL
+309 NDGNWTAIAVIPL
-322 NNMIGEVTGIYKRFI
+322 NNMIGEVIGIYKRFI

-364 MIGSMERVENG
+364 MIASMERVENG

-395 YNSMLENTERYIRE
+395 YNTMLENTERYIRE

-446 AAGVYKISDMA
+446 AAGAYKISDMA
-457 YFLGKMF
+457 YSLGKMF
-464 NIMVNNGHSMLTVEK
+464 NIMVNKGHSMLTVEK
-479 ELEHVMLY
+479 ELEHVKLY
-487 VNLQNNRYNDRFT
+487 VHLQNNRYNDRFD
-500 LKLDLDDEDL
+500 LKIDLDDEDL
-510 LQYCTLKLILQPIVE
+510 LQLRTLKLILQPIVE

-533 KEQEECTIRIGV
+533 KEQEDCTIRIGV
-545 YASHGMLVY
+545 YISHGMLVY
-554 DVEDNGIGIPKD
+554 DVEDNGIGISKD
-566 ELDTI
+566 ELDSI
-571 REGLKEQ
+571 RESLKEQ
-578 SVIEY
+578 NVIEY
-583 DEQNAKQRRNS
+583 DEQNAKLRRNS

-625 GTEVIIRIPMGES
+625 GTEVIIRIPTGKS

>member
-1 MIRKWTLKRNLVVVN
+1 
-16 VILLTAALLYSSI
+16 
-29 MLIRYSGEVSMK
+29 MK

-53 VCRSVDDFITAEVK
+53 VCRSVDDFITTEVK

-73 QSDPDLKE
+73 QSDSDLKE
-81 HLELKTED
+81 HLEQKPED
-89 YENQHDKLVDIYLM
+89 YENQHEKLVDIYLM

-110 NTYSK
+110 NSYSR

-137 DMGDETEV
+137 DMAEEAEA
-145 FVQTLMKEK
+145 FAESLMKDK

-175 GNLRK
+175 GNLRN
-180 DNMIPVFKSLLLDG
+180 DSMIPVLKNLLLDG

-202 YSLCEEQIYEQY
+202 YSLSEEQIYEQY
-214 RKSKLLE
+214 KKSKLLE

-232 RLISHSDETMLLHPE
+232 RLISHSDESMLLHPE
-247 KVENQTYMR
+247 EVVNLAYTKKA
-256 RVMEGI
+256 MEGT

-267 STGGEPNGYSGAS
+267 
-280 IWRLRGLKTLPPA
+280 
-293 SGFLTE
+293 E

-309 NDGNWIAVAVIPL
+309 NDGNWTAIAVIPL
-322 NNMIGEVTGIYKRFI
+322 NNMIGEVIGIYKRFI

-364 MIGSMERVENG
+364 MIASMERVENG

-395 YNSMLENTERYIRE
+395 YNTMLENTERYIRE

-446 AAGVYKISDMA
+446 AAGAYKISDMA
-457 YFLGKMF
+457 YSLGKMF
-464 NIMVNNGHSMLTVEK
+464 NIMVNKGHSMLTVEK
-479 ELEHVMLY
+479 ELEHVKLY
-487 VNLQNNRYNDRFT
+487 VHLQNNRYNDRFD
-500 LKLDLDDEDL
+500 LKIDLDDEDL
-510 LQYCTLKLILQPIVE
+510 LQLRTLKLILQPIVE

-533 KEQEECTIRIGV
+533 KEQEDCTIRIGV
-545 YASHGMLVY
+545 YISHGMLVY
-554 DVEDNGIGIPKD
+554 DVEDNGIGISKD
-566 ELDTI
+566 ELDSI
-571 REGLKEQ
+571 RESLKEQ
-578 SVIEY
+578 NVIEY
-583 DEQNAKQRRNS
+583 DEQNAKLRRNS

-625 GTEVIIRIPMGES
+625 GTEVIIRIPTGKS

>member
-16 VILLTAALLYSSI
+16 VILLTVALLYSSI

-53 VCRSVDDFITAEVK
+53 VCRSVDDFITTEVK

-73 QSDPDLKE
+73 QSDSDIKE
-81 HLELKTED
+81 HLEQKPED
-89 YENQHDKLVDIYLM
+89 YENQHEKLVDIYLM

-110 NTYSK
+110 NSYSR

-122 IINKNGVVYNLQYPM
+122 IINKNGVAYNLQYPM
-137 DMGDETEV
+137 DMAEEAEA
-145 FVQTLMKEK
+145 FAESLMKDK

-175 GNLRK
+175 GNLRN
-180 DNMIPVFKSLLLDG
+180 DSMIPVLKNLLLDG

-202 YSLCEEQIYEQY
+202 YSLSEEQIYEQY
-214 RKSKLLE
+214 KKSKLLE

-232 RLISHSDETMLLHPE
+232 RLISHSDESMLLHPE
-247 KVENQTYMR
+247 EVVNLAYTKKA
-256 RVMEGI
+256 MEGT

-267 STGGEPNGYSGAS
+267 
-280 IWRLRGLKTLPPA
+280 
-293 SGFLTE
+293 E

-309 NDGNWIAVAVIPL
+309 NDGNWTAIAVIPL
-322 NNMIGEVTGIYKRFI
+322 NNMIGEVIGIYKRFI

-364 MIGSMERVENG
+364 MIASMERVENG

-395 YNSMLENTERYIRE
+395 YNTMLENTERYIRE

-446 AAGVYKISDMA
+446 AAGAYKISDMA
-457 YFLGKMF
+457 YSLGKMF
-464 NIMVNNGHSMLTVEK
+464 NIMVNKGHSMLTVEK
-479 ELEHVMLY
+479 ELEHVKLY
-487 VNLQNNRYNDRFT
+487 VHLQNNRYNDRFD
-500 LKLDLDDEDL
+500 LKIDLDDEDL
-510 LQYCTLKLILQPIVE
+510 LQLRTLKLILQPIVE

-533 KEQEECTIRIGV
+533 KEQEDCTIRIGV
-545 YASHGMLVY
+545 YISHGMLVY
-554 DVEDNGIGIPKD
+554 DVEDNGIGISKD
-566 ELDTI
+566 ELDSI
-571 REGLKEQ
+571 RESLKEQ
-578 SVIEY
+578 NVIEY
-583 DEQNAKQRRNS
+583 DEQNAKLRRNS

-625 GTEVIIRIPMGES
+625 GTEVIIRIPTGKS

>member
-16 VILLTAALLYSSI
+16 VILLTVALLYSSI

-53 VCRSVDDFITAEVK
+53 VCRSVDDFITTEVK

-73 QSDPDLKE
+73 QHE
-81 HLELKTED
+81 
-89 YENQHDKLVDIYLM
+89 KLVDIYLM

-110 NTYSK
+110 NSYSR

-137 DMGDETEV
+137 DMAEEAEA
-145 FVQTLMKEK
+145 FAESLMKDK

-175 GNLRK
+175 GNLRN
-180 DNMIPVFKSLLLDG
+180 DSMIPVLKNLLLDG

-202 YSLCEEQIYEQY
+202 YSLSEEQIYEQY
-214 RKSKLLE
+214 KKSKLLE

-232 RLISHSDETMLLHPE
+232 RLISHSDESMLLHPE
-247 KVENQTYMR
+247 EVVNLAYTKKA
-256 RVMEGI
+256 MEGT

-267 STGGEPNGYSGAS
+267 
-280 IWRLRGLKTLPPA
+280 
-293 SGFLTE
+293 E

-309 NDGNWIAVAVIPL
+309 NDGNWTAIAVIPL
-322 NNMIGEVTGIYKRFI
+322 NNMIGEVIGIYKRFI

-364 MIGSMERVENG
+364 MIASMERVENG

-395 YNSMLENTERYIRE
+395 YNTMLENTERYIRE

-446 AAGVYKISDMA
+446 AAGAYKISDMA
-457 YFLGKMF
+457 YSLGKMF
-464 NIMVNNGHSMLTVEK
+464 NIMVNKGHSMLTVEK
-479 ELEHVMLY
+479 ELEHVKLY
-487 VNLQNNRYNDRFT
+487 VHLQNNRYNDRFD
-500 LKLDLDDEDL
+500 LKIDLDDEDL
-510 LQYCTLKLILQPIVE
+510 LQLRTLKLILQPIVE

-533 KEQEECTIRIGV
+533 KEQEDCTIRIGV
-545 YASHGMLVY
+545 YISHGMLVY
-554 DVEDNGIGIPKD
+554 DVEDNGIGISKD
-566 ELDTI
+566 ELDSI
-571 REGLKEQ
+571 RESLKEQ
-578 SVIEY
+578 NVIEY
-583 DEQNAKQRRNS
+583 DEQNAKLRRNS

-625 GTEVIIRIPMGES
+625 GTEVIIRIPTGKS

>member
-16 VILLTAALLYSSI
+16 VILLTVALLYSSI

-53 VCRSVDDFITAEVK
+53 VCRSVDDFITTEVK

-73 QSDPDLKE
+73 QSDSDLKE
-81 HLELKTED
+81 HLEQKPED
-89 YENQHDKLVDIYLM
+89 YENQHEKLVDIYLM

-110 NTYSK
+110 NSYSR

-137 DMGDETEV
+137 DMAEEAEA
-145 FVQTLMKEK
+145 FAESLMKDK

-175 GNLRK
+175 GNLRN
-180 DNMIPVFKSLLLDG
+180 DSMIPVVKNLLLDG

-202 YSLCEEQIYEQY
+202 YSLSEEQIYEQY
-214 RKSKLLE
+214 KKSKLLE

-232 RLISHSDETMLLHPE
+232 RLISHSDESMLLHPE
-247 KVENQTYMR
+247 EVVNLAYTKKA
-256 RVMEGI
+256 MEGT

-267 STGGEPNGYSGAS
+267 
-280 IWRLRGLKTLPPA
+280 
-293 SGFLTE
+293 E

-309 NDGNWIAVAVIPL
+309 NDGNWTAIAVIPL
-322 NNMIGEVTGIYKRFI
+322 NNMIGEVIGIYKRFI

-364 MIGSMERVENG
+364 MIASMERVENG

-395 YNSMLENTERYIRE
+395 YNTMLENTERYIRE

-415 MKKAAELDALVA
+415 MRKAAELDALVA

-446 AAGVYKISDMA
+446 AAGAYKISDMA
-457 YFLGKMF
+457 YSLGKMF
-464 NIMVNNGHSMLTVEK
+464 NIMVNKGHSMLTVEK
-479 ELEHVMLY
+479 ELEHVKLY
-487 VNLQNNRYNDRFT
+487 VHLQNNRYNDRFD
-500 LKLDLDDEDL
+500 LKIDLDDEDL
-510 LQYCTLKLILQPIVE
+510 LQLRTLKLILQPIVE

-533 KEQEECTIRIGV
+533 KEQEDCTIRIGV
-545 YASHGMLVY
+545 YISHGMLVY

-566 ELDTI
+566 ELDSI
-571 REGLKEQ
+571 RESLKEQ
-578 SVIEY
+578 NVIEY
-583 DEQNAKQRRNS
+583 DEQNAKLRRNS

-625 GTEVIIRIPMGES
+625 GTEVIIRIPTGKS

>member
-16 VILLTAALLYSSI
+16 VILLTVALLYSSI

-53 VCRSVDDFITAEVK
+53 VCRSVDDFITTEVK

-73 QSDPDLKE
+73 QSDSDLKE
-81 HLELKTED
+81 HLEQKPED
-89 YENQHDKLVDIYLM
+89 YENQHEKLVDIYLM

-110 NTYSK
+110 NSYSR

-137 DMGDETEV
+137 DMAEEAEA
-145 FVQTLMKEK
+145 FAESLMKDK

-175 GNLRK
+175 GNLRN
-180 DNMIPVFKSLLLDG
+180 DSMIPVLKNLLLDG

-202 YSLCEEQIYEQY
+202 YSLSEEQIYEQY
-214 RKSKLLE
+214 KKSKLLE

-232 RLISHSDETMLLHPE
+232 RLISHSDESMLLHPE
-247 KVENQTYMR
+247 EVVNLAYTKKA
-256 RVMEGI
+256 MEGT

-267 STGGEPNGYSGAS
+267 
-280 IWRLRGLKTLPPA
+280 
-293 SGFLTE
+293 E

-309 NDGNWIAVAVIPL
+309 NDGNGTAISVIPL
-322 NNMIGEVTGIYKRFI
+322 NNMIGGVIGIYKRCI
-337 FVIAVILIISVSVS
+337 VVIAVILIISVSVS
-351 VLLSRE
+351 VLLARE

-364 MIGSMERVENG
+364 MIASMERVENG

-395 YNSMLENTERYIRE
+395 YNTMLENTERYIRE

-415 MKKAAELDALVA
+415 MKKSAELDGLVA

-446 AAGVYKISDMA
+446 AAGAYKISDMA
-457 YFLGKMF
+457 YSLGKMF
-464 NIMVNNGHSMLTVEK
+464 NIMVNKGHSMLTVEK
-479 ELEHVMLY
+479 ELEHVKLY
-487 VNLQNNRYNDRFT
+487 VHLQNNRYNDRFD
-500 LKLDLDDEDL
+500 LKIDLDDEDL
-510 LQYCTLKLILQPIVE
+510 LQLRTLKLILQPIVE

-533 KEQEECTIRIGV
+533 KEQEDCTIRIGV
-545 YASHGMLVY
+545 YISHGMLVY
-554 DVEDNGIGIPKD
+554 DVEDNGIGISKD
-566 ELDTI
+566 ELDSI
-571 REGLKEQ
+571 RESLKEQ
-578 SVIEY
+578 NVIEY
-583 DEQNAKQRRNS
+583 DEQNAKLRRNS

-625 GTEVIIRIPMGES
+625 GTEVIIRIPTGKS

>member
-16 VILLTAALLYSSI
+16 VILLTVALLYSSI

-53 VCRSVDDFITAEVK
+53 VCRSVDDFITTEVK

-73 QSDPDLKE
+73 QSDSDLKE
-81 HLELKTED
+81 HLEQKPED
-89 YENQHDKLVDIYLM
+89 YENQHEKLVDIYLM

-110 NTYSK
+110 NSYSR

-137 DMGDETEV
+137 DMAEEAEA
-145 FVQTLMKEK
+145 FAESLMKDK

-175 GNLRK
+175 GNLRN
-180 DNMIPVFKSLLLDG
+180 DSMIPVLKNLLLDG

-202 YSLCEEQIYEQY
+202 YSLSEEQIYEQY
-214 RKSKLLE
+214 KKSKLLE

-232 RLISHSDETMLLHPE
+232 RLISHSDESMLLHPE
-247 KVENQTYMR
+247 EVVNLAYTKKA
-256 RVMEGI
+256 MEGT

-267 STGGEPNGYSGAS
+267 
-280 IWRLRGLKTLPPA
+280 
-293 SGFLTE
+293 E

-309 NDGNWIAVAVIPL
+309 NDGNWTAIAVIPL
-322 NNMIGEVTGIYKRFI
+322 NNMIGEVIGIYKRFI

-364 MIGSMERVENG
+364 MIASMERVENG

-395 YNSMLENTERYIRE
+395 YNTMLENTERYIRE

-446 AAGVYKISDMA
+446 AAGAYKISDMV
-457 YFLGKMF
+457 YSLGKMF
-464 NIMVNNGHSMLTVEK
+464 NIMVNKGHSMLTVEK
-479 ELEHVMLY
+479 ELEHVKLY
-487 VNLQNNRYNDRFT
+487 VHLQNNRYNDRFD
-500 LKLDLDDEDL
+500 LKIDLDDEDL
-510 LQYCTLKLILQPIVE
+510 LQLRTLKLILQPIVE

-533 KEQEECTIRIGV
+533 KEQEDCTIRIGV
-545 YASHGMLVY
+545 YISHGMLVY
-554 DVEDNGIGIPKD
+554 DVEDNGIGISKD
-566 ELDTI
+566 ELDSI
-571 REGLKEQ
+571 RESLKEQ
-578 SVIEY
+578 NVIEY
-583 DEQNAKQRRNS
+583 DEQNAKLRRNS

-625 GTEVIIRIPMGES
+625 GTEVIIRIPTGKS

>member
-16 VILLTAALLYSSI
+16 VILLTVALLYSSI

-53 VCRSVDDFITAEVK
+53 VCRSVDDFITTEVK

-73 QSDPDLKE
+73 QSDSDLKE
-81 HLELKTED
+81 HLEQKPED
-89 YENQHDKLVDIYLM
+89 YENQHEKLVDIYLM

-110 NTYSK
+110 NSYSR

-137 DMGDETEV
+137 DMAEEAEA
-145 FVQTLMKEK
+145 FAESLMKDK

-175 GNLRK
+175 GNLRN
-180 DNMIPVFKSLLLDG
+180 DSMIPVLKNLLLDG

-202 YSLCEEQIYEQY
+202 YSLSEEQIYEQY
-214 RKSKLLE
+214 KKSKLLE

-232 RLISHSDETMLLHPE
+232 RLISHSDESMLLHPE
-247 KVENQTYMR
+247 EVVNLAYTKKA
-256 RVMEGI
+256 MEGT

-267 STGGEPNGYSGAS
+267 
-280 IWRLRGLKTLPPA
+280 
-293 SGFLTE
+293 E

-309 NDGNWIAVAVIPL
+309 NDGNWTAIAVIPL
-322 NNMIGEVTGIYKRFI
+322 NNMIGEVIGIYKRFI

-364 MIGSMERVENG
+364 MIASMERVENG

-395 YNSMLENTERYIRE
+395 YNTMLENTERYIRE

-438 ESIVWQAR
+438 EFIVWQAR
-446 AAGVYKISDMA
+446 AAGAYKISDMA
-457 YFLGKMF
+457 YSLGKMF
-464 NIMVNNGHSMLTVEK
+464 NIMVNKGHSMLTVEK
-479 ELEHVMLY
+479 ELEHVKLY
-487 VNLQNNRYNDRFT
+487 VHLQNNRYNDRFD
-500 LKLDLDDEDL
+500 LKIDLDDEDL
-510 LQYCTLKLILQPIVE
+510 LQLRTLKLILQPIVE

-533 KEQEECTIRIGV
+533 KEQEDCTIRIGV
-545 YASHGMLVY
+545 YISHGMLVY
-554 DVEDNGIGIPKD
+554 DVEDNGIGISKD
-566 ELDTI
+566 ELDSI
-571 REGLKEQ
+571 RESLKEQ
-578 SVIEY
+578 NVIEY
-583 DEQNAKQRRNS
+583 DEQNAKLRRNS

-625 GTEVIIRIPMGES
+625 GTEVIIRIPTGKS

>member
-16 VILLTAALLYSSI
+16 VILLTVALLYSSI

-53 VCRSVDDFITAEVK
+53 VCRSVDDFITTEVK

-73 QSDPDLKE
+73 QSDSDLKE
-81 HLELKTED
+81 HLEQKPED
-89 YENQHDKLVDIYLM
+89 YENQHEKLVDIYLM

-110 NTYSK
+110 NSYSR

-137 DMGDETEV
+137 DMAEEAEA
-145 FVQTLMKEK
+145 FAESLMKDK

-175 GNLRK
+175 GNLRN
-180 DNMIPVFKSLLLDG
+180 DSMIPVLENLLLDG

-202 YSLCEEQIYEQY
+202 YSLSEEQIYEQY
-214 RKSKLLE
+214 KKSKLLE

-232 RLISHSDETMLLHPE
+232 RLISHSDESMLLHPE
-247 KVENQTYMR
+247 EVVNLAYTKKA
-256 RVMEGI
+256 MEGT

-267 STGGEPNGYSGAS
+267 
-280 IWRLRGLKTLPPA
+280 
-293 SGFLTE
+293 E

-309 NDGNWIAVAVIPL
+309 NDGNWTAIAVIPL
-322 NNMIGEVTGIYKRFI
+322 NNMIGEVIGIYKRFI

-364 MIGSMERVENG
+364 MIASMERVENG

-395 YNSMLENTERYIRE
+395 YNTMLENTERYIRE

-446 AAGVYKISDMA
+446 AAGAYKISDMA
-457 YFLGKMF
+457 YSLGKMF
-464 NIMVNNGHSMLTVEK
+464 NIMVNKGHSMLTVEK
-479 ELEHVMLY
+479 ELEHVKLY
-487 VNLQNNRYNDRFT
+487 VHLQNNRYNDRFD
-500 LKLDLDDEDL
+500 LKIDLDDEDL
-510 LQYCTLKLILQPIVE
+510 LQLRTLKLILQPIVE

-533 KEQEECTIRIGV
+533 KEQEDCTIRIGV
-545 YASHGMLVY
+545 YISHGMLVY
-554 DVEDNGIGIPKD
+554 DVEDNGIGISKD
-566 ELDTI
+566 ELDSI
-571 REGLKEQ
+571 RESLKEQ
-578 SVIEY
+578 NVIEY
-583 DEQNAKQRRNS
+583 DEQNAKLRRNS

-625 GTEVIIRIPMGES
+625 GTEVIIRIPTGKS

>member
-16 VILLTAALLYSSI
+16 VILLTVALLYSSI

-53 VCRSVDDFITAEVK
+53 VCRSVDDFITTEVK

-73 QSDPDLKE
+73 QSDSDLKE
-81 HLELKTED
+81 HLEQKPED
-89 YENQHDKLVDIYLM
+89 YENQHEKLVDIYLM

-110 NTYSK
+110 NSYSR

-137 DMGDETEV
+137 DMAEEAEA
-145 FVQTLMKEK
+145 FAESLMKDK

-175 GNLRK
+175 GNLRN
-180 DNMIPVFKSLLLDG
+180 DSMIPVLKNLLLDG

-202 YSLCEEQIYEQY
+202 YSLSEEQIYEQY
-214 RKSKLLE
+214 KKSKLLE

-232 RLISHSDETMLLHPE
+232 RLISHSDESMLLHPE
-247 KVENQTYMR
+247 EVVNLAYTKKA
-256 RVMEGI
+256 MEGT

-267 STGGEPNGYSGAS
+267 
-280 IWRLRGLKTLPPA
+280 
-293 SGFLTE
+293 E

-309 NDGNWIAVAVIPL
+309 NDGNWTAIAVIPL
-322 NNMIGEVTGIYKRFI
+322 NNMIGEVIGIYKRFI

-364 MIGSMERVENG
+364 MIASMERVENG

-395 YNSMLENTERYIRE
+395 YNTMLENTERYIRE

-427 QINPHFLYNTL
+427 QINPHFFHNTL
-438 ESIVWQAR
+438 VTIRFMIQMEEYNEADR
-446 AAGVYKISDMA
+446 ALLAFSKLLRKSFVNSQKIIPIREELAMVEDYLELMKLRYRDKFQWKILA
-457 YFLGKMF
+457 AEDVMELG
-464 NIMVNNGHSMLTVEK
+464 I
-479 ELEHVMLY
+479 
-487 VNLQNNRYNDRFT
+487 
-500 LKLDLDDEDL
+500 LKNV
-510 LQYCTLKLILQPIVE
+510 IQPLVE
-525 NIILHGFT
+525 NSISHGFNMKDDMGHIVICAYRI
-533 KEQEECTIRIGV
+533 KESVIIE
-545 YASHGMLVY
+545 
-554 DVEDNGIGIPKD
+554 VEDDGVGVDLEKINNSIHNQQTVKAGDQLNGIGLSNIQMRI
-566 ELDTI
+566 L
-571 REGLKEQ
+571 
-578 SVIEY
+578 
-583 DEQNAKQRRNS
+583 RNFGS
-594 GRGIGL
+594 
-600 QNVHQRIGLY
+600 
-610 YGNQYGLEIF
+610 QYGLSVEVNSSGGVTFRMNIPVIQM
-620 SREGE
+620 EG
-625 GTEVIIRIPMGES
+625 VNS

>member
-16 VILLTAALLYSSI
+16 VILLTVALLYSSI

-53 VCRSVDDFITAEVK
+53 VCRSVDDFITTEVK

-73 QSDPDLKE
+73 QSDSDLKE
-81 HLELKTED
+81 HLEQKPED
-89 YENQHDKLVDIYLM
+89 YENQHEKLVDIYLM

-110 NTYSK
+110 NSYSR

-137 DMGDETEV
+137 DMAEEAEA
-145 FVQTLMKEK
+145 FAESLMKDK

-175 GNLRK
+175 GNLRN
-180 DNMIPVFKSLLLDG
+180 DSMIPVLKNLLLDG

-202 YSLCEEQIYEQY
+202 YSLSEEQIYEQY
-214 RKSKLLE
+214 KKSKLLE

-232 RLISHSDETMLLHPE
+232 RLISHSDESMLLHPE
-247 KVENQTYMR
+247 KVVNLAYTKKA
-256 RVMEGI
+256 MEGT

-267 STGGEPNGYSGAS
+267 
-280 IWRLRGLKTLPPA
+280 
-293 SGFLTE
+293 E

-309 NDGNWIAVAVIPL
+309 NDGNWTAIAVIPL
-322 NNMIGEVTGIYKRFI
+322 NNMIGEVIGIYKRFI

-364 MIGSMERVENG
+364 MIASMERVENG

-395 YNSMLENTERYIRE
+395 YNTMLENTERYIRE

-415 MKKAAELDALVA
+415 MKKAAELDTLVA

-446 AAGVYKISDMA
+446 AAGAYKISDMA
-457 YFLGKMF
+457 YSLGKMF
-464 NIMVNNGHSMLTVEK
+464 NIMVNKGHSMLTVEK
-479 ELEHVMLY
+479 ELEHVKLY
-487 VNLQNNRYNDRFT
+487 VHLQNNRYNDRFD
-500 LKLDLDDEDL
+500 LKIDLDDEDL
-510 LQYCTLKLILQPIVE
+510 LQLRTLKLILQPIVE

-533 KEQEECTIRIGV
+533 KEQEDCTIRIGV
-545 YASHGMLVY
+545 YISHGMLVY

-566 ELDTI
+566 ELDSI
-571 REGLKEQ
+571 RESLKEQ
-578 SVIEY
+578 NVIEY
-583 DEQNAKQRRNS
+583 DEQNAKLRRNS

-625 GTEVIIRIPMGES
+625 GTEVIIRIPTGKS

>member
-16 VILLTAALLYSSI
+16 VILLTVALLYSSI

-53 VCRSVDDFITAEVK
+53 VCRSVDDFITTEVK

-73 QSDPDLKE
+73 QSDSDLKE
-81 HLELKTED
+81 HLEQKPED
-89 YENQHDKLVDIYLM
+89 YENQHEKLVDIYLM

-110 NTYSK
+110 NSYSR

-137 DMGDETEV
+137 DMAEEAEA
-145 FVQTLMKEK
+145 FAESLMKDK

-175 GNLRK
+175 GNLRN
-180 DNMIPVFKSLLLDG
+180 DSMIPVLKNLLLDG

-202 YSLCEEQIYEQY
+202 YSLSEEQIYEQY
-214 RKSKLLE
+214 KKSKLLE

-232 RLISHSDETMLLHPE
+232 RLISHSDESMLLHPE
-247 KVENQTYMR
+247 EVVNLAYTKKA
-256 RVMEGI
+256 MEGT

-267 STGGEPNGYSGAS
+267 
-280 IWRLRGLKTLPPA
+280 
-293 SGFLTE
+293 E

-309 NDGNWIAVAVIPL
+309 NDGNWTAIAVIPL
-322 NNMIGEVTGIYKRFI
+322 NNMIGEVIGIYKRFI

-364 MIGSMERVENG
+364 MIASMERVENG

-380 VEEKGPYDIARLIHH
+380 VEEKRPYDIARLIHH
-395 YNSMLENTERYIRE
+395 YNTMLENTERYIRE

-446 AAGVYKISDMA
+446 AAGAYKISDMA
-457 YFLGKMF
+457 YSLGKMF
-464 NIMVNNGHSMLTVEK
+464 NIMVNKGHSMLTVEK
-479 ELEHVMLY
+479 ELEHVKLY
-487 VNLQNNRYNDRFT
+487 VHLQNNRYNDRFD
-500 LKLDLDDEDL
+500 LKIDLDDEDL
-510 LQYCTLKLILQPIVE
+510 LQLRTLKLILQPIVE

-533 KEQEECTIRIGV
+533 KEQEDCTIRIGV
-545 YASHGMLVY
+545 YISHGMLVY
-554 DVEDNGIGIPKD
+554 DVEDNGIGISKD
-566 ELDTI
+566 ELDSI
-571 REGLKEQ
+571 RESLKEQ
-578 SVIEY
+578 NVIEY
-583 DEQNAKQRRNS
+583 DEQNAKLRRNS

-625 GTEVIIRIPMGES
+625 GTEVIIRIPTGKS

>member
-16 VILLTAALLYSSI
+16 VILLTVALLYSSI

-53 VCRSVDDFITAEVK
+53 VCRSVDDFITTEVK

-73 QSDPDLKE
+73 QSDSDLKE
-81 HLELKTED
+81 HLEQKPED
-89 YENQHDKLVDIYLM
+89 YENQHEKLVDIYLM

-110 NTYSK
+110 NSYSR
-115 VSGVLAG
+115 VSGGLAG

-137 DMGDETEV
+137 DMAEEAEA
-145 FVQTLMKEK
+145 FAESLMKDK

-175 GNLRK
+175 GNLRN
-180 DNMIPVFKSLLLDG
+180 DSMIPVLKNLLLDG

-202 YSLCEEQIYEQY
+202 YSLSEEQIYEQY
-214 RKSKLLE
+214 KKSKLLE

-232 RLISHSDETMLLHPE
+232 RLISHSDESMLLHPE
-247 KVENQTYMR
+247 EVVNLAYTKKA
-256 RVMEGI
+256 MEGT

-267 STGGEPNGYSGAS
+267 
-280 IWRLRGLKTLPPA
+280 
-293 SGFLTE
+293 E

-309 NDGNWIAVAVIPL
+309 NDGNWTAIAVIPL
-322 NNMIGEVTGIYKRFI
+322 NNMIGEVIGIYKRFI

-364 MIGSMERVENG
+364 MIASMERVENG

-395 YNSMLENTERYIRE
+395 YNTMLENTEQYIRE

-446 AAGVYKISDMA
+446 AAGAYKISDMA
-457 YFLGKMF
+457 YSLGKMF
-464 NIMVNNGHSMLTVEK
+464 NIMVNKGHSMLTVEK
-479 ELEHVMLY
+479 ELEHVKLY
-487 VNLQNNRYNDRFT
+487 VHLQNNRYNDRFD
-500 LKLDLDDEDL
+500 LKIDLDDEDL
-510 LQYCTLKLILQPIVE
+510 LQLRTLKLILQPIVE

-533 KEQEECTIRIGV
+533 KEQEDCTIRIGV
-545 YASHGMLVY
+545 YISHGMLVY

-566 ELDTI
+566 ELDSI
-571 REGLKEQ
+571 RESLKEQ
-578 SVIEY
+578 NVIEY
-583 DEQNAKQRRNS
+583 DEQNAKLRRNS

-625 GTEVIIRIPMGES
+625 GTEVIIRIPTGKS